1 MQTLS
6 QQRGFVSAR
15 PLWRHGRYDRPH
27 PGARRAHA
35 QEARGPAAVQPGG
48 FGRRCRG
55 LLVYPDWFGW
65 LGGYRYYV
73 DEAIVL
79 APGSDPRHLVAV
91 MKGKHPG
98 VQVVARAPRLI
109 VISATGSFHAGWLVT
124 KAGGE
129 VVALND
135 GKAKRSVAGFGR
147 GLAVNAV
154 DYGLLAGLGA
164 GLGFV
169 VPPRRRAP
177 A

>member
-1 MQTLS
+1 MDDTIAPIPGQ
-6 QQRGFVSAR
+6 G
-15 PLWRHGRYDRPH
+15 GRML
-27 PGARRAHA
+27 RRLTVLLLFSLAGSVA
-35 QEARGPAAVQPGG
+35 GVEASWY
-48 FGRRCRG
+48 G
-55 LLVYPDWFGW
+55 LHYYPDWFGW

-135 GKAKRSVAGFGR
+135 GKAKR
-147 GLAVNAV
+147 
-154 DYGLLAGLGA
+154 
-164 GLGFV
+164 
-169 VPPRRRAP
+169 
-177 A
+177 

>member
-1 MQTLS
+1 
-6 QQRGFVSAR
+6 
-15 PLWRHGRYDRPH
+15 
-27 PGARRAHA
+27 
-35 QEARGPAAVQPGG
+35 
-48 FGRRCRG
+48 
-55 LLVYPDWFGW
+55 
-65 LGGYRYYV
+65 
-73 DEAIVL
+73 VL
-79 APGSDPRHLVAV
+79 FCLAGSVA
-91 MKGKHPG
+91 G

-135 GKAKRSVAGFGR
+135 GKAKKSVAGFGR
-147 GLAVNAV
+147 GLAGNPV

-169 VPPRRRAP
+169 MPLRRRAL

>member
-1 MQTLS
+1 ML
-6 QQRGFVSAR
+6 
-15 PLWRHGRYDRPH
+15 
-27 PGARRAHA
+27 RRLAVLLLFSLA
-35 QEARGPAAVQPGG
+35 GSVAGVEASWY
-48 FGRRCRG
+48 G
-55 LLVYPDWFGW
+55 LHYYPDWFGW

-147 GLAVNAV
+147 GLAVNPV